1 MLVGIPEVLCDL
13 AVKDFVTVSPI
24 DAGVS
29 TDILVNHEVRNTTVR
44 FIEENHWMT
53 GVMYHIGLQA
63 NKFHD
68 WGFDVN
74 SFENIQYA
82 EYENGQHYN
91 WHIDTFLLS
100 KRPLDRKITVIC
112 LLNGTKE
119 FEGGELQ
126 IKGEIIPLEKGS
138 VVAFPSFY
146 PHRVTSVTQGIR
158 RSATLWVTGPAFR

>member
-1 MLVGIPEVLCDL
+1 MLGGIPEVLCDL
-13 AVKDFVTVSPI
+13 AVKDFVEVSPI

-68 WGFDVN
+68 WDFDVN